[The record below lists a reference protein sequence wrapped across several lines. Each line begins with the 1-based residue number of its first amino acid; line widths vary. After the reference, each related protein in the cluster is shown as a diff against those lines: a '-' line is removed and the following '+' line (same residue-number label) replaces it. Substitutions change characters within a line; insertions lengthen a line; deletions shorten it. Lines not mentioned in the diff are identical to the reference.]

1 MTHEME
7 SDKPIT
13 RKTSAKSYKKVK
25 LSKTTKRPER
35 GKYVI
40 LKNRP
45 IIESD
50 VTLQDFVVIGKDG
63 SQKAVRKTRIGK
75 GTRILTGAIIYNG
88 CDIGKNC
95 LIADHADIR
104 ENCIIGDNTVIGRSV
119 CIEMN
124 TKIGSYVL
132 VETQAHI
139 TGNMVI
145 EDYVFIGPNVTTMN
159 DKIMGHPI
167 KFRPKLK
174 GKVELVGPT
183 IKRGARIG
191 SAACIL
197 PNLVVGEEAVV
208 GAGAVVTKD
217 VPPYTVVVKAPAIEI
232 KKVPKDEWLC
242 V

>member
-1 MTHEME
+1 MT
-7 SDKPIT
+7 DRIGYRAPIK
-13 RKTSAKSYKKVK
+13 RKTHKSYEQTR
-25 LSKTTKRPER
+25 LSKTTGRQER

-45 IIESD
+45 RIESD
-50 VTLQDFVVIGKDG
+50 VTLQDFVVVGKDG
-63 SQKAVRKTRIGK
+63 SQRAVRKTRIGK
-75 GTRILTGAIIYNG
+75 GTRVLTGAIIYNG
-88 CDIGKNC
+88 CDVGENC

-104 ENCIIGDNTVIGRSV
+104 ENCIIGDNTVIGRNV

-132 VETQAHI
+132 IETQAHI

-145 EDYVFIGPNVTTMN
+145 EDYVFVGPNVTTMN
-159 DKIMGHPI
+159 DKIMGHPL
-167 KFRPKLK
+167 KFRPNLK
-174 GKVELVGPT
+174 GRVELVGPK
-183 IKRGARIG
+183 IKRGARVG

-197 PNLVVGEEAVV
+197 PNVVVGEEAVV

-232 KKVPKDEWLC
+232 KKVPQDEWLHI
-242 V
+242 